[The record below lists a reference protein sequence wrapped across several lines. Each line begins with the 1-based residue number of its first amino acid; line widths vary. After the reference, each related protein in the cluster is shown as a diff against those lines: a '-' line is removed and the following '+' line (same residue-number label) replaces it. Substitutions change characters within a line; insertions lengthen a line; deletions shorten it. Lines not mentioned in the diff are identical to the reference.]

1 MTELAARPRAVS
13 VLNFQ
18 LGNSLMLSLV
28 SALHRTS
35 RVFVWIGGIL
45 ILGAAFL
52 VTVEVV
58 LRKVAN
64 YSIGG
69 ADELSGYAFAVA
81 TSLGFA
87 YALFER
93 AHIRVDALLVVLPRS
108 LRIALSF
115 FGLALLIGFAAIIG
129 WQAWALV
136 GDTLQYGSRSITPMR
151 TPLALPQIPWLI
163 GWAFL
168 IVCGIVLFIAAL
180 WTLLKGDPAQT
191 ERMIGVKTLDE
202 QIQDE
207 TV

>member
-1 MTELAARPRAVS
+1 
-13 VLNFQ
+13 
-18 LGNSLMLSLV
+18 MLSLV

-115 FGLALLIGFAAIIG
+115 FGLALLIGFATIIG